1 MITCT
6 TFMAR
11 TTLLGLAL
19 TASLLTGCA
28 SGPQYELFSE
38 EQAQQFIDERT
49 RTMKG
54 PSNFRLHSHYRQYTR
69 MSANYYKFGN
79 FRCNG
84 STYLKSLIVHRIT
97 EDDRRNV
104 RVEAMSRS
112 ECDSQATPFSM
123 TGRHDGERLFLRDTN
138 KPSAIFVYR
147 MWPLPAP
154 NFLSEGDDDIPQR
167 LVTEFLT
174 KPPYSG
180 QEFFHFYAK
189 EGSWEMAN
197 GQPEFIAIPAGTKEE
212 GRTTTLSP
220 WFGGDGN
227 HRFTF
232 VHWRNVNDSGTVS
245 AKDSGYY
252 AMPDDLTGM
261 RVLTSDPTPER
272 PKISSGSYMAN
283 QLNSTLGTMQ
293 RLNEQTQKGL
303 ESLRANAASTARTSA
318 PSATSQAP
326 TPVTNAQQKNA
337 ASGSVAPTAKPTTLG
352 SRELPSVT
360 TPAGATAKSRAT
372 DTVTAS
378 ASGLTSASKSASTSA
393 QTTSSD
399 DGCQTNVGW
408 CASSGE
414 KRETSDFSIG
424 VTNTC
429 PFRLLTKICVELKD
443 GKWSCGQ
450 DGHHAGKRTGFWV
463 SRDQA
468 TGRYTVRS
476 VGSTKPSMDWVC
488 SAKVPGWNTP

>member
-1 MITCT
+1 MTAYT
-6 TFMAR
+6 TSFVRA
-11 TTLLGLAL
+11 LLPGLAL
-19 TASLLTGCA
+19 ASIITGCA
-28 SGPQYELFSE
+28 SGPNYELMPE

-49 RTMKG
+49 RTMNG
-54 PSNFRLHSHYRQYTR
+54 PSNFRLHSHYREYTR
-69 MSANYYKFGN
+69 MRSNYYKFGN

-84 STYLKSLIVHRIT
+84 STNLYSLTVHRIT

-104 RVEAMSRS
+104 RVESMIRS
-112 ECDSQATPFSM
+112 ECDSQAKSYSM
-123 TGRHDGERLFLRDTN
+123 TGRHDGERLFLRYTN
-138 KPSAIFVYR
+138 KPSPIFVYR

-154 NFLSEGDDDIPQR
+154 NFLSKLDDVPEKVD
-167 LVTEFLT
+167 TEFLT

-180 QEFFHFYAK
+180 QEFFHFYAQ
-189 EGSWEMAN
+189 EGNWALAN
-197 GQPEFIAIPAGTKEE
+197 GQPEFIAIPAGTEE
-212 GRTTTLSP
+212 QGRTKRIAP
-220 WFGGDGN
+220 AFGGDGSN
-227 HRFTF
+227 RRFTF
-232 VHWRNVNDSGTVS
+232 VSYREVS
-245 AKDSGYY
+245 DGVGATDSGYY

-261 RVLTSDPTPER
+261 RVLASDPTPER

-303 ESLRANAASTARTSA
+303 ESLRANAASTARTST
-318 PSATSQAP
+318 PSAASPAP

-378 ASGLTSASKSASTSA
+378 ASGLTSASKSANTTA
-393 QTTSSD
+393 QTTSPD

-429 PFRLLTKICVELKD
+429 PFRLLTKICIELKD